1 MSHISAFEQHSRDTL
16 AISVLNKFRRWLIGR
31 DKRLP
36 DNKNKI
42 VAKAVSAL
50 NGDIDLNDAIS
61 YYFKD
66 SGEINNSVIVQLSR
80 VFAKVLD
87 NKPEQKQRF
96 CEAVSNFLETGKSRQ
111 LNESDTGF
119 VGDVIERSIFFIDNE
134 LTNMETSLERPLA
147 DTKGF

>member
-1 MSHISAFEQHSRDTL
+1 M
-16 AISVLNKFRRWLIGR
+16 
-31 DKRLP
+31 
-36 DNKNKI
+36 
-42 VAKAVSAL
+42 

-66 SGEINNSVIVQLSR
+66 SGEINNSVIVQLSK

>member
-1 MSHISAFEQHSRDTL
+1 MSYISAFEQHSRDTL

-31 DKRLP
+31 DKHLP

-42 VAKAVSAL
+42 VAKAISAL

-66 SGEINNSVIVQLSR
+66 SGEINNSVIVQLSK

-96 CEAVSNFLETGKSRQ
+96 CEAVSNFLKTGKPGQ

-119 VGDVIERSIFFIDNE
+119 VRDVIERSIFFIDNE
-134 LTNMETSLERPLA
+134 LTNMKTSLERPLA